1 MLTILN
7 VEQNSISVKTKYPNE
22 SSNKKLTK
30 EEKKQKWSKSYEKV
44 QFH

>member
-22 SSNKKLTK
+22 SSNKKWTK
-30 EEKKQKWSKSYEKV
+30 EEKKQK
-44 QFH
+44 